1 MCPYNSIPG
10 PGVTC
15 GLSLLLVLYS
25 YSERFFFRYS
35 GFLLSSK
42 TNIFKFHFDLG
53 MQGHF
58 WTSSCELLGAP
69 WVLTNNIFAY
79 FITFYMSLSTGHAC
93 TCEKSQHA
101 YLWDDPDQDCDPR
114 SLGSWYAK
122 EQIHESTQGKDSLVN
137 WMHHDLNKIGSL
149 ILIHVHFNPKGMHPK
164 IKVASVYYKWCRDL
178 IPNWAFMWC

>member
-1 MCPYNSIPG
+1 M
-10 PGVTC
+10 
-15 GLSLLLVLYS
+15 
-25 YSERFFFRYS
+25 
-35 GFLLSSK
+35 
-42 TNIFKFHFDLG
+42 
-53 MQGHF
+53 
-58 WTSSCELLGAP
+58 SSCELLGTP

-93 TCEKSQHA
+93 TSEKSQHA

-137 WMHHDLNKIGSL
+137 WMRHVLNKLGSL
-149 ILIHVHFNPKGMHPK
+149 ILIHVHCNPKGMHHK

-178 IPNWAFMWC
+178 IPNWAFYVVLKYSICSVWPCNQTVYRHLIYGNHKNVKNLGHVIKLKITQRN